1 MIYDII
7 GDIHGKADK
16 LHALLQTLGYT
27 KTADGYHA
35 PAGHKAIFLGDFI
48 DRGNGQLQVLNT
60 VFAMLDNNQAYA
72 VMGNHEY
79 NAIGYATQ
87 NGGGFYRKRNEQ
99 NTIQH
104 QAFLLETG
112 IDTPLH
118 RHWINRFYELP
129 LWLDLPELR
138 VVHAC
143 YDQNAIKL
151 LSPYLKN
158 NRLTPDSFRYTAEQS
173 DTESAIERLLKGIE
187 IHLKKPNFLID
198 GSGNKRQNLRLAW
211 WHDNFDGLS
220 LQEISAAS
228 QCDLS
233 GITEPITNDNA
244 FIYNKEKPIFIG
256 HYWLMGVPNLLN
268 DTVVCVDYSAGK
280 DGTLTAYQF
289 DTKNPS
295 LSAKNF
301 IQ

>member
-35 PAGHKAIFLGDFI
+35 PTGHKAIFLGDFI
-48 DRGNGQLQVLNT
+48 DRGEQQLEVLDT

-79 NAIGYATQ
+79 NAIGYATATKQ
-87 NGGGFYRKRNEQ
+87 GYYREHSDKNKE
-99 NTIQH
+99 QH
-104 QAFLLETG
+104 QAFLAATG
-112 IDTPLH
+112 FDTPLH
-118 RHWINRFYELP
+118 RHWIQRFYELP
-129 LWLDLPELR
+129 LWLDLPELH

-143 YDQNAIKL
+143 YDKTAMAI
-151 LSPYLKN
+151 LSPYLDN
-158 NRLTPDSFRYTAEQS
+158 NRLTPDRFVKINNNQAAFNAAE
-173 DTESAIERLLKGIE
+173 IILKGIE
-187 IHLKKPNFLID
+187 LTIKAPSFLID

-211 WHDNFDGLS
+211 WNAPLAN
-220 LQEISAAS
+220 LPAAQISAAS
-228 QCDLS
+228 NCDLS
-233 GITEPITNDNA
+233 NIHYELASDHPFD
-244 FIYNKEKPIFIG
+244 YPRVKPIFIG
-256 HYWLMGVPNLLN
+256 HYWLTGTPDLLS
-268 DTVVCVDYSAGK
+268 DAVVCVDYSAGK
-280 DGTLTAYQF
+280 DGQLTAYQF